1 MLGGGGGALAVA
13 SFAPEAPTEPVRLV
27 SEAVELSP
35 LGAQI
40 EQLDAYTFTLYRSE
54 QTRAADSPES
64 LFKRLGLADPAAAA
78 FVRRNETAW
87 KALFGRGTTG
97 RMVTVEATDRQGLQ
111 RLRTHWVESDDDSTF
126 KRLVVE
132 RAGDGFAARVE
143 TAPLVATQRLASGVV
158 RSSLFAAT
166 DEAAI
171 PDSVARQ
178 LVDIFESSIDFRRH
192 LRRGDRFSIV
202 YETLEADG
210 EPIRAG
216 RVLSAEMVN
225 RGRTHQ
231 ALWFKEQSAAGQGSY
246 YSFDGQ
252 SLRKAYLIMPLQFTR
267 MTSGFGMRT
276 HPVYGGQRGHAGIDY
291 GAPRGTPVRTVGD
304 GTVEFAGVQNGYGN
318 VIYIKHRNG
327 RDTTVYGHLSHIDVK
342 AGEQVVQGVKIGEVG
357 ATGVA
362 TGPHLHF
369 EFRVNGDPQDPAAV
383 LAEQREDAPV
393 SASGRPA
400 FAKLASVMK
409 LQLDSANQ
417 SASSNFE

>member
-13 SFAPEAPTEPVRLV
+13 SFAPEAPAEPVRLV
-27 SEAVELSP
+27 SEAIEVSP

-40 EQLDAYTFTLYRSE
+40 EQLDAHTFTLYRSE
-54 QTRAADSPES
+54 STRAADSPES

-111 RLRTHWVESDDDSTF
+111 RLRTHWVENDDDGTF
-126 KRLVVE
+126 KRLLVE
-132 RAGDGFAARVE
+132 RTDDGFTVRVE

-166 DEAAI
+166 DEASI

-178 LVDIFESSIDFRRH
+178 LVDIFESNIDFRRH

-231 ALWFKEQSAAGQGSY
+231 ALWFNEQGTTGQGSY

-342 AGEQVVQGVKIGEVG
+342 AGEQVVQGAKIGEVG
-357 ATGVA
+357 STGVA

-393 SASGRPA
+393 SAFARPA

-417 SASSNFE
+417 SAPSNFE